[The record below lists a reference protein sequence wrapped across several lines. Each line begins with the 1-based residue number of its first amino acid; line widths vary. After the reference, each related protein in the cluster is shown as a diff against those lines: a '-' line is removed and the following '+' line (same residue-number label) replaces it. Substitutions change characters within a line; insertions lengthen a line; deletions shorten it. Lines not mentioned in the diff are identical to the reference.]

1 MLVLAAALRSLAKTF
16 QTPRHFFSIVP
27 AIESRDSKIAF
38 TLRAETATGRDDHV
52 YITEHTIEHFP
63 TRQAIRCFYPKVRRV
78 HAAKYFHASL
88 GHSFTQ
94 DFRVAHIM
102 IDECAHL
109 FAAFGGIQRF
119 RAALHGITHAV
130 RLCAPAPMPKL
141 MESESLSAL
150 RPPENRLWHDRKP
163 AAHSSETAVLGKTT

>member
-38 TLRAETATGRDDHV
+38 ALRTETATGRDDHV

-63 TRQAIRCFYPKVRRV
+63 SRSAIRRFYPKVRRV
-78 HAAKYFHASL
+78 HAAKYYHTSF

-94 DFRVAHIM
+94 AFRVAQI
-102 IDECAHL
+102 IINKCASW
-109 FAAFGGIQRF
+109 FTSF
-119 RAALHGITHAV
+119 T
-130 RLCAPAPMPKL
+130 
-141 MESESLSAL
+141 SL
-150 RPPENRLWHDRKP
+150 R
-163 AAHSSETAVLGKTT
+163 